1 MLGKN
6 HIITNVC
13 SLVCLSDVLALESN
27 YVGHFAPQ
35 VHAITN
41 QFTHYYLN
49 PQINMPMILFKSI
62 CILLFLLGTLLPDT
76 DSPNSILG
84 KFIYVPVEHRTWT
97 HSIWPVIVLF
107 GVSIFIHILFWVGL
121 GYLLH
126 LLWDSLSNGG
136 ICYFYPISKY
146 KGYGNG
152 AKVKQKHIFKLYKV
166 GSISEYILVGLVVVF
181 TVYFTFKY
189 NPHIL
194 TILRI

>member
-13 SLVCLSDVLALESN
+13 SLVCLSDVLSLESN

-35 VHAITN
+35 VHMITN
-41 QFTHYYLN
+41 QFTHYLN
-49 PQINMPMILFKSI
+49 PQTSIPMFLFKFI
-62 CILLFLLGTLLPDT
+62 CIFLFLLGTLFVDT
-76 DSPNSILG
+76 DSPNSLLG
-84 KFIYVPVEHRTWT
+84 RYIYIPVEHRTWMHT
-97 HSIWPVIVLF
+97 IWIVIAVAFVSMFFHVLF
-107 GVSIFIHILFWVGL
+107 WFWF

-126 LLWDSLSNGG
+126 LFWDSLSNGG